1 MRTIAS
7 RRHLRDP
14 GNHQPAVETPFLCSK
29 SARGEAENVQLVQT
43 TSSLRMHVAS
53 RPAHMLPS
61 RWCINCRTKAAFHW
75 MSFAF
80 CAVRGA
86 VLAVIAAW

>member
-1 MRTIAS
+1 
-7 RRHLRDP
+7 
-14 GNHQPAVETPFLCSK
+14 
-29 SARGEAENVQLVQT
+29 VQLVQT